1 MAAKGAKSKFTQA
14 TIDAI
19 TQAIELGATYR
30 RACAAAGISEETFSQ
45 WRQHKSGFSEA
56 IEKAEA
62 VFVEK
67 HLKVIQAAGTTDGTW
82 QASAWMLERR
92 YPSEYGKQVQEH
104 QGAISVNV
112 RYTNDWRGGG
122 NNAGDA

>member
-1 MAAKGAKSKFTQA
+1 MAAKGKYTQA

-19 TQAIELGATYR
+19 TQALKLGATYR
-30 RACAAAGISEETFSQ
+30 RACAAAGISEQTFNE
-45 WRQHKSGFSEA
+45 WRRNKASFSEA
-56 IEKAEA
+56 IEKAEYDFTQRHLE
-62 VFVEK
+62 VIEK
-67 HLKVIQAAGTTDGTW
+67 AATKDGTW

-122 NNAGDA
+122 GNEPDA